1 MANALCRHLATE
13 PLFDRNVITI
23 SCGVTVARNGD
34 SIGSLL
40 QRADAALYTA
50 KRAGRNGAESL
61 LETGTS

>member
-1 MANALCRHLATE
+1 M
-13 PLFDRNVITI
+13 
-23 SCGVTVARNGD
+23 TVARNGD
-34 SIGSLL
+34 SIDSLL